1 MIGVKLWGDET
12 MAVAPPARDDLRG
25 DFLWY

>member
-12 MAVAPPARDDLRG
+12 MAIAPSARDSLRG